1 MHILFTIHLA
11 LLILVGFCGEQER
24 WVGLA
29 SQLERVQG
37 FLVEQSANSSCRE
50 SDKVLPDL
58 KCTTCNSTHPSL
70 CLGIAFRF
78 FTACALCFSII
89 FIHMARCFRKG
100 RWMTHYTD
108 VEKVDSLKVGQQSAS
123 VLEFLENERRCR

>member
-70 CLGIAFRF
+70 CLGIYALGRIQKVVISFKVSSIGMTR
-78 FTACALCFSII
+78 CAII
-89 FIHMARCFRKG
+89 SVFM
-100 RWMTHYTD
+100 
-108 VEKVDSLKVGQQSAS
+108 SLVTPNYCDLLLLLVS
-123 VLEFLENERRCR
+123 